1 MMPDRVPPLTRRIGL
16 SIPTPQISDAG
27 TPFEARYWLAES
39 SLREGCHFQL
49 SNRWLQSTEDN
60 GATADQGAK
69 GGRRSI
75 DLVVVC
81 AIRKCTQFLDE
92 GAVPNALHK
101 LHIPLL
107 AL

>member
-1 MMPDRVPPLTRRIGL
+1 MV
-16 SIPTPQISDAG
+16 A
-27 TPFEARYWLAES
+27 
-39 SLREGCHFQL
+39 
-49 SNRWLQSTEDN
+49 STEDN

-92 GAVPNALHK
+92 GAVPNAL
-101 LHIPLL
+101 
-107 AL
+107 AANF